1 MFSRGSLASRAWDA
15 RNVHA
20 VWKGMT
26 ALASQES
33 RGFLRVILLFSLVV
47 KQRLFI
53 KSYPYFQVAEKE
65 TN

>member
-1 MFSRGSLASRAWDA
+1 M
-15 RNVHA
+15 
-20 VWKGMT
+20 M